1 MLNENDD
8 RQGMEQFVKEE
19 CNLWKRCL
27 TAMML
32 VCMAFASVG
41 CGGNAAEVSKD
52 GEYQKIKLVM
62 TVNGTNI
69 ATDTKVAM
77 HFAELVDQESKGNI
91 KIDVFPN
98 DQLAGGNAT
107 KGIEMI
113 ADGAVDLAAYASST
127 MSVLDERL
135 LVGTIPWAF
144 NNYQDARRIIDS
156 TGGEYYAKVLKTQ
169 GITYLGSAHN
179 GFRQI
184 TNGKHAVKTPEDVK
198 GLKIRVPGGEV
209 YINFFKAFDADP
221 VAMSWSE
228 AFTAIQQGT
237 IDGQENGFSVTNS
250 AKVDEIQQY
259 MTVWNYT
266 YENYLFV
273 ANEKI
278 FENLEP
284 KTRELL
290 RVKAKEAC
298 NWGRDMLEADEKKI
312 KEKFVGEGMEVT
324 ELDAEQLK
332 PFQAKV
338 QPMVDRLKEKYGPE
352 ACEAFQI
359 R

>member
-1 MLNENDD
+1 M
-8 RQGMEQFVKEE
+8 
-19 CNLWKRCL
+19 WKRWL
-27 TAMML
+27 SAAVL
-32 VCMAFASVG
+32 VCSTWCMAG
-41 CGGNAAEVSKD
+41 CGGDAGEERRE
-52 GEYQKIKLVM
+52 GEYQRIKLVM

-77 HFAELVDQESKGNI
+77 RFAELVDEESGGNI

-156 TGGEYYAKVLKTQ
+156 TGGEYYAKVLATQ

-184 TNGKHAVKTPEDVK
+184 TNGKRAVKTPADVA

-250 AKVDEIQQY
+250 AKVDEIQKY

-273 ANEKI
+273 ANTKI
-278 FENLEP
+278 FDNLEP
-284 KTRELL
+284 RTQELL
-290 RVKAKEAC
+290 RTKAREAC

-338 QPMVDRLKEKYGPE
+338 QPLVNRLKEKYGSE